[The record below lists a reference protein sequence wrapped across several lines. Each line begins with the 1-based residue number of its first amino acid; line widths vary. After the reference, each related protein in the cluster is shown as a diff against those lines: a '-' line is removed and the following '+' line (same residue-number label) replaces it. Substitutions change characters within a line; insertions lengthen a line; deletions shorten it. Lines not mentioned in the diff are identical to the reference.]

1 MSVMEQV
8 PVTES
13 ASQPRPK
20 RSGRTLE
27 RRRIRFAWYVLI
39 PCIAVFLIM
48 SVLPLGLA
56 VVLSFF
62 KWNLV
67 QSPTFIGFQNYV
79 SVFTESSNLLMLGNT
94 LFFGVANLVI
104 TFVFGFLTAAF
115 FTTKIRGQ
123 SAFRVIWYIPSIISL
138 AITAQLVNTWIDGST
153 GVINTII
160 ANLGGEKIVFTRS
173 TGWMYFW
180 ILFVCA
186 WRGMGSGALLF
197 LAGMNGIS
205 KDVYE
210 AADIDGVNRRQR
222 FFKITVPCM
231 SNMLAYILIVTV
243 LGIFSFFEPV
253 QLISNGGPNLSTR
266 TLMFAIY
273 DEAINNMNIGLA
285 TSMSTIVLI
294 CGITLTKLNF
304 KFTGI
309 DIGGKYA
316 D

>member
-1 MSVMEQV
+1 MAVMEQV
-8 PVTES
+8 PVVQES
-13 ASQPRPK
+13 APRR
-20 RSGRTLE
+20 RSGRSLE
-27 RRRIRFAWYVLI
+27 KRRIRFAWCVLI

-62 KWNLV
+62 EWNLV
-67 QSPTFIGFQNYV
+67 QTPTFVGFKNYV
-79 SVFTESSNLLMLGNT
+79 SVFTESSN
-94 LFFGVANLVI
+94 
-104 TFVFGFLTAAF
+104 
-115 FTTKIRGQ
+115 RGQ

-138 AITAQLVNTWIDGST
+138 SITAQLINTWIDGST

-160 ANLGGEKIVFTRS
+160 SNLGGEKIVFTRS

-205 KDVYE
+205 RDVYE

-222 FFKITVPCM
+222 FFRITIPCM

-294 CGITLTKLNF
+294 CGVTLTRLNF

-309 DIGGKYA
+309 DIGGKHA

>member
-1 MSVMEQV
+1 MAVMEQV
-8 PVTES
+8 PVVQES
-13 ASQPRPK
+13 APRR
-20 RSGRTLE
+20 RSGRSLE
-27 RRRIRFAWYVLI
+27 KRRIRFAWCVLI

-48 SVLPLGLA
+48 SVLPLELA

-62 KWNLV
+62 EWNLV
-67 QSPTFIGFQNYV
+67 QTPTFVGFKNYV

-94 LFFGVANLVI
+94 LLFGVANLVI

-115 FTTKIRGQ
+115 FTAKIRGQ

-138 AITAQLVNTWIDGST
+138 SITAQLINTWIDGST

-160 ANLGGEKIVFTRS
+160 SNLGGEKIVFTRS

-205 KDVYE
+205 RDVYE

-222 FFKITVPCM
+222 FFRITIPCM

-285 TSMSTIVLI
+285 TSICTIVLI
-294 CGITLTKLNF
+294 CGVTLTRLNF

-309 DIGGKYA
+309 DIGGKHA